1 LRLRERQLG
10 RKPDDLI
17 SFDSAM
23 PESILDD
30 WIVETEKQ
38 ALQEDEVPLCT
49 FLLQEFLLAHY
60 TRLCLED
67 LELQ

>member
-1 LRLRERQLG
+1 M
-10 RKPDDLI
+10 I

-38 ALQEDEVPLCT
+38 ALNEDEVPLCT
-49 FLLQEFLLAHY
+49 FFSKNFLLHITLGSA
-60 TRLCLED
+60 
-67 LELQ
+67 